1 MPTDSLETHKGAAGL
16 RANHTSVP
24 EHHEILN
31 FLLLLAVIVAA
42 AKAAGWLS
50 LRLGQPAVLGELLAG
65 VVLGPSLLDLLR
77 REPFTGEGL
86 AAGVFLLANVGVVLL
101 MFIAGLETDLEQMRR
116 VGKVAVTAGSAGV
129 AVPLLLGLAV
139 ALPFGF
145 GLQRSAFMGIVLT
158 ATSVSITVQTLIEL
172 RQLESKEGTT
182 LLGAAVVDD
191 VIALILLSVFVAAS
205 LTGGGGA
212 VGVGIVLARMAIFFL
227 VAILLGRF
235 SRRLLSRAARAP
247 VSEGLLAAV
256 LIVLLVYSWG
266 AEALGGV
273 AAITGAYLAGVLVAQ
288 SGYRHE
294 IEHRLKA
301 FTYALLVPIFFVS
314 IGLQT
319 NARSLAAADVPLALL
334 IILAA
339 AVGKIVGCGAGAR
352 LAGFTGA
359 EALRIGVGM
368 ISRGEVGLIIA
379 ALGLQTGLLPERG
392 FAIMVIMVLATT
404 VITPPLLRAVFP
416 PPVPS
421 SEEAAVEAAFADS
434 EGR

>member
-1 MPTDSLETHKGAAGL
+1 MPD
-16 RANHTSVP
+16 
-24 EHHEILN
+24 HHAILN
-31 FLLLLAVIVAA
+31 FLLLLALIVAA
-42 AKAAGWLS
+42 AKGAGWLS

-65 VVLGPSLLDLLR
+65 VVLGPSLLDLLHLN
-77 REPFTGEGL
+77 PFAGEGT

-101 MFIAGLETDLEQMRR
+101 MFIAGLETDLEQMQKVGR
-116 VGKVAVTAGSAGV
+116 VAAAAGV
-129 AVPLLLGLAV
+129 AGVVVPLLFGLAV
-139 ALPFGF
+139 TLPFGF
-145 GLQRSAFMGIVLT
+145 GFQKSAFMGIVLT

-172 RQLESKEGTT
+172 RQLDSKEGTT

-191 VIALILLSVFVAAS
+191 VIALVVLAVFVAVS
-205 LTGGGGA
+205 LAGGGGFPS
-212 VGVGIVLARMAIFFL
+212 VGVVLLRMAAFFV

-235 SRRLLSRAARAP
+235 FRPALGRAKRAP
-247 VSEGLLAAV
+247 VSEGLLAVTLVAV
-256 LIVLLVYSWG
+256 LAYSWS

-273 AAITGAYLAGVLVAQ
+273 AAITGAYLAGVLVARA
-288 SGYRHE
+288 GYRHE
-294 IEHRLKA
+294 VEHRLKA

-319 NARSLAAADVPLALL
+319 NARALAAQDIPLALL

-339 AVGKIVGCGAGAR
+339 VAGKVIGSGAGAR
-352 LAGFTGA
+352 LAGFTRP

-379 ALGLQTGLLPERG
+379 AIGLQTGLLGERG

-416 PPVPS
+416 AAPP
-421 SEEAAVEAAFADS
+421 SEEAAIEAAFADPDDPH
-434 EGR
+434 